1 VIQKSPS
8 VRIPDSTVSRT
19 RHSIKNDLRHADELA
34 QNENGQYATSAAAHD
49 GSNQSGAQSVA
60 FWQEGDQGLGGRNPH
75 RLAGHLTVRGNDG
88 CAPDD
93 RKVSPRKGRR
103 RIRAHDER
111 ESQVLRRP
119 DNVRSHGVRQQ
130 SKSDCPCSGKDFR
143 RERQVNRR

>member
-1 VIQKSPS
+1 MKT
-8 VRIPDSTVSRT
+8 DSTPRARPRT
-19 RHSIKNDLRHADELA
+19 MDPIKVAP
-34 QNENGQYATSAAAHD
+34 
-49 GSNQSGAQSVA
+49 NQLLFGKKGIKGWA
-60 FWQEGDQGLGGRNPH
+60 GGIPTDSQDT
-75 RLAGHLTVRGNDG
+75 LLFAEMTGV
-88 CAPDD
+88 PDD

-119 DNVRSHGVRQQ
+119 DHVRSHGVRQQ